1 MALASES
8 VKEMTGHELTARL
21 DRLPGWPYP
30 TFVLWVIGVGY
41 FMAFFD
47 ITNIAFGL
55 PVFSKLFHMTAAQE
69 AYPISSSLFGY
80 ILGAWLNSNL
90 ADAVGRKL
98 GIALATIL
106 FSIGCL
112 GSTFSSSLESMVIWR
127 FITGMGI
134 GAEIAVISTYIGEIA
149 PAPVRGR
156 YTGWANVFSFVGL
169 AIVPVV
175 ALVLVPNFVWGW
187 RAMFLIGALG
197 LVTLVAFPYLPESPR
212 WLVGKR
218 RYADARAIIETAE
231 RRVQQLTGAPLAEIV
246 ASAPEA
252 EVHGFPTAHLL
263 RPPYVGRVLLLL
275 ALWFVWYIGEYA
287 WLGLGP
293 TFFVEHGYT
302 LTHSIVFM
310 LMSSVGLPIGALL
323 SAWLGDRFERKYAIF
338 VGMII
343 WIVSFLG
350 VAFITNSMGIY
361 ASVFLLTAALG
372 YVIPLMYTLTAE
384 SFLTSARATG
394 VSLTDGI
401 GHLGGAAGPVLAT
414 MVYALGGKSFGFES
428 VFVFIA
434 VTGLIAA
441 FILPFSVSATGKPL
455 ELVSRDVG
463 GRVH

>member
-1 MALASES
+1 MTSERFEE
-8 VKEMTGHELTARL
+8 KTGQELTARL
-21 DRLPGWPYP
+21 DRLSGWPYP

-98 GIALATIL
+98 GIVLATVL

-112 GSTFSSSLESMVIWR
+112 GSTFSDSLESLVIWR

-134 GAEIAVISTYIGEIA
+134 GAEIAIISTYIGEIA
-149 PAPVRGR
+149 PASVRGR
-156 YTGWANVFSFVGL
+156 YTGWANVFSFLGL
-169 AIVPVV
+169 AIVPVA
-175 ALVLVPNFVWGW
+175 ALGLVPNFAWGW

-197 LVTLVAFPYLPESPR
+197 LVTLIAFPYLPESPR

-218 RYADARAIIETAE
+218 RYAEAQAIIEIAE
-231 RRVQQLTGAPLAEIV
+231 QRVRRLTGAPLAEIG
-246 ASAPEA
+246 ASVPEA

-275 ALWFVWYIGEYA
+275 ALWIVWYIGEYA

-293 TFFVEHGYT
+293 TFFIDRGYT
-302 LTHSIVFM
+302 LTHSIIFM
-310 LMSSVGLPIGALL
+310 LMSSLGLPVGALL
-323 SAWLGDRFERKYAIF
+323 SAWLGDHFERKYAIF
-338 VGMII
+338 AGMII
-343 WIVSFLG
+343 WIASF
-350 VAFITNSMGIY
+350 VVIAFITNSMAIY
-361 ASVFLLTAALG
+361 VAVFTLTAALG
-372 YVIPLMYTLTAE
+372 YIIPLMYTLTAE

-401 GHLGGAAGPVLAT
+401 GHFGGAAGPVLAT
-414 MVYALGGKSFGFES
+414 MVYAWGGKSFGFES
-428 VFVFIA
+428 VFLFIA
-434 VTGLIAA
+434 VIGLIAA
-441 FILPFSVSATGKPL
+441 CILPFSVSATGKPL
-455 ELVSRDVG
+455 ESVSRDLHEG
-463 GRVH
+463 I